1 MKVKKAVFAIVTAVF
16 LAFTLA
22 FSGLGILSRLSSPT
36 IDLKSD
42 NNSTIES
49 PGLSFVS
56 VPLAAGDS
64 VIGVERVTAT
74 VTPAGTP
81 IEWSL
86 SWENSG
92 DGRTMSDYLTI
103 KTVSS
108 NSIDLTC
115 LQRFSGTAILRC
127 AFVHDPSIYDTVSVT
142 AVPSTTPSG
151 DLSSSVVLLIAVD
164 HTGSTTYEDEVNQV
178 LAEMQFVAA
187 DASVMYS
194 DANSISDDIEE
205 TVSGGAADVI
215 LIYDYED
222 TILNV
227 LDRETLMPA
236 LDAGIPVFIANTTY
250 GNSQTDVL
258 ASSVSGFIYRNS
270 SYDGLINIS
279 YSGSLFGDFGSDQ
292 ILLLQDASIGA
303 DSAMVSAI
311 QTECDTN
318 GGSYE
323 LVEFNAEDYLSG
335 SSSFAEDYY
344 DYLSGSY
351 TVFGVWNSTFLE
363 TLMNAINETGG
374 MSLDDCYFFIWDT
387 DPNTDYGSILPNGN
401 YFAFETVF
409 NVTSISGYMDERMSG
424 ADAYEAFC
432 KEMVRI

>member
-1 MKVKKAVFAIVTAVF
+1 MKVKKAIFAIVTAVF

-22 FSGLGILSRLSSPT
+22 FSGLGSLSRLSTPT
-36 IDLKSD
+36 INLKSD
-42 NNSTIES
+42 NNSTIEA

-115 LQRFSGTAILRC
+115 IQRFSGTAILRC

-151 DLSSSVVLLIAVD
+151 DLSSSVVTLVAVD
-164 HTGSTTYEDEVNQV
+164 NTGSTTYEDEVNQV

-194 DANSISDDIEE
+194 DANSISDDIDK

-222 TILNV
+222 TLLNV
-227 LDRETLMPA
+227 LDRDALNPA
-236 LDAGIPVFIANTTY
+236 VYSALPVFIANTTY
-250 GNSQTDVL
+250 GNPQADVL
-258 ASSVSGFIYRNS
+258 ASSVSGFIYEQS
-270 SYDGLINIS
+270 IYDGLINIS

-292 ILLLQDASIGA
+292 ILLLQDYTVGS

-335 SSSFAEDYY
+335 SGSFAEDYNG
-344 DYLSGSY
+344 YLSGSY

-363 TLMNAINETGG
+363 TLMNAINEYGAA
-374 MSLDDCYFFIWDT
+374 SVDDCYFFVWDT
-387 DPNTDYGSILPNGN
+387 DPSTDYASLLPNGN

-409 NVTSISGYMDERMSG
+409 NVASISGYMDERMSG

-432 KEMVRI
+432 KEIVRI

>member
-1 MKVKKAVFAIVTAVF
+1 MKVKKAIFAIVTAVF

-22 FSGLGILSRLSSPT
+22 FSGLGSLSRLSTPT
-36 IDLKSD
+36 INLKSD
-42 NNSTIES
+42 NNSTIEA

-115 LQRFSGTAILRC
+115 IQRFSGTAILRC

-142 AVPSTTPSG
+142 AEPSTSPSG

-187 DASVMYS
+187 GASVMYS
-194 DANSISDDIEE
+194 DANSISDDIDK
-205 TVSGGAADVI
+205 TVSGGEANVI
-215 LIYDYED
+215 LIYDYDD
-222 TILNV
+222 TLLNA
-227 LDRETLMPA
+227 LDRDALNPA
-236 LDAGIPVFIANTTY
+236 VVSAIPVFIANTTY
-250 GNSQTDVL
+250 GNPQADVL
-258 ASSVSGFIYRNS
+258 ASSVSGFIYEQS
-270 SYDGLINIS
+270 IYDGLINIS
-279 YSGSLFGDFGSDQ
+279 YSGSLFGDFGVDQ

-335 SSSFAEDYY
+335 SGSFAEDYNG
-344 DYLSGSY
+344 YLSGSY

-424 ADAYEAFC
+424 AEVYEVFC

>member
-1 MKVKKAVFAIVTAVF
+1 MKVKKAIFAIVTAVF

-22 FSGLGILSRLSSPT
+22 FSGLGSLSRLSTPT
-36 IDLKSD
+36 INLKSD
-42 NNSTIES
+42 NNSTIEA

-86 SWENSG
+86 SWESTG

-103 KTVSS
+103 KTVNS

-115 LQRFSGTAILRC
+115 IQRFSGTAILRC

-142 AVPSTTPSG
+142 AEPSTAPSG
-151 DLSSSVVLLIAVD
+151 DLSSSVVTLVAVD
-164 HTGSTTYEDEVNQV
+164 NTGSTTYEDEVNQV

-194 DANSISDDIEE
+194 DANSISDDIDK
-205 TVSGGAADVI
+205 TVSDGEANVI
-215 LIYDYED
+215 LIYDYDD
-222 TILNV
+222 TLLNA
-227 LDRETLMPA
+227 LDRDALMPA
-236 LDAGIPVFIANTTY
+236 VDSAMPVFIANTTY
-250 GNSQTDVL
+250 VNSQTDVL
-258 ASSVSGFIYRNS
+258 ASSVSGFIYGNS

>member
-1 MKVKKAVFAIVTAVF
+1 MKVKKAIFAIVTAVF
-16 LAFTLA
+16 LAFTIA
-22 FSGLGILSRLSSPT
+22 FSGLGSLAKFSTPT

-42 NNSTIES
+42 NNSTIEA

-64 VIGVERVTAT
+64 VVGIERVTAT

-86 SWENSG
+86 SWESTG
-92 DGRTMSDYLTI
+92 DGRTMSDYLTVQ
-103 KTVSS
+103 TVSS

-142 AVPSTTPSG
+142 AVPSTSPSG
-151 DLSSSVVLLIAVD
+151 DLSSSVVRLIAVD
-164 HTGSTTYEDEVNQV
+164 NTGSTSYDDEVNQV

-194 DANSISDDIEE
+194 DANSISNDFEE
-205 TVSGGAADVI
+205 ALNGGAVDVI
-215 LIYDYED
+215 LIYDYDD
-222 TILNV
+222 TLLNV

-258 ASSVSGFIYRNS
+258 ASSVSGFIYGNS

-363 TLMNAINETGG
+363 TLMNAINEAGG

>member
-16 LAFTLA
+16 LAFTIA
-22 FSGLGILSRLSSPT
+22 FSGLGSLARTSAPT

-215 LIYDYED
+215 LIYDYDD
-222 TILNV
+222 TLLNA
-227 LDRETLMPA
+227 LDRDALNPA
-236 LDAGIPVFIANTTY
+236 VDSAIPVFIANTTY
-250 GNSQTDVL
+250 GNPQADVL
-258 ASSVSGFIYRNS
+258 ASSVSGFIYEQS
-270 SYDGLINIS
+270 IYDGLINIS

-335 SSSFAEDYY
+335 SGSFAEDYNG
-344 DYLSGSY
+344 YLSGSY

-374 MSLDDCYFFIWDT
+374 MSLDDCYFFVWDT

>member
-16 LAFTLA
+16 LAFTIA
-22 FSGLGILSRLSSPT
+22 FSGLGSLARISAPT

-42 NNSTIES
+42 NNSTIEA

-64 VIGVERVTAT
+64 VVGVERVTAT

-142 AVPSTTPSG
+142 AVPSTAPSG
-151 DLSSSVVLLIAVD
+151 DLSSSVVTLVAVD
-164 HTGSTTYEDEVNQV
+164 NTGSTTYEDEVNQV

-194 DANSISDDIEE
+194 DASNISSDFE
-205 TVSGGAADVI
+205 TFVRNDADVV
-215 LIYDYED
+215 LVYDYED
-222 TILNV
+222 TLLNA

-236 LDAGIPVFIANTTY
+236 VDSAMPVFIANTTY
-250 GNSQTDVL
+250 GNPQTDVL
-258 ASSVSGFIYRNS
+258 ASSVSGFIYGNS

-323 LVEFNAEDYLSG
+323 LVEFNAEDYLTG
-335 SSSFAEDYY
+335 SSSFSSDYG
-344 DYLSGSY
+344 DYLGSY
-351 TVFGVWNSTFLE
+351 TVFGIWNSTFLE
-363 TLMNAINETGG
+363 TLMNAINEYGAA
-374 MSLDDCYFFIWDT
+374 SVDDCYFFVWDT
-387 DPNTDYGSILPNGN
+387 DPNTDYASLLPNGN

-409 NVTSISGYMDERMSG
+409 NVASISGYMDERMSG

-432 KEMVRI
+432 KEIVRI

>member
-1 MKVKKAVFAIVTAVF
+1 MKVKKAIFAIVTAVF

-22 FSGLGILSRLSSPT
+22 FSGLGSLSRLSTPT
-36 IDLKSD
+36 INLKSD
-42 NNSTIES
+42 NNSTIEA

-56 VPLAAGDS
+56 VPLATGDS

-86 SWENSG
+86 SWESTG

-103 KTVSS
+103 KTVNS

-115 LQRFSGTAILRC
+115 IQRFSGTAILRC

-142 AVPSTTPSG
+142 AEPSTAPSG
-151 DLSSSVVLLIAVD
+151 DLSSSVVTLVAVD
-164 HTGSTTYEDEVNQV
+164 NTGSTTYEDEVNQV

-194 DANSISDDIEE
+194 DANSISDDIDK
-205 TVSGGAADVI
+205 TVSDGEANVI
-215 LIYDYED
+215 LIYDYDD
-222 TILNV
+222 TLLNA
-227 LDRETLMPA
+227 LDRDALMPA
-236 LDAGIPVFIANTTY
+236 VDSAMPVFIANTTY

-258 ASSVSGFIYRNS
+258 ASSVSGFIYGQS
-270 SYDGLINIS
+270 IYDGLINIS

>member
-1 MKVKKAVFAIVTAVF
+1 MKVKKAIFAIVTAVF
-16 LAFTLA
+16 LAFTIA
-22 FSGLGILSRLSSPT
+22 FSGLGSLSRISAPT

-42 NNSTIES
+42 NNSTIEA

-92 DGRTMSDYLTI
+92 DGRTMSDYLTVQ
-103 KTVSS
+103 TVSS

-142 AVPSTTPSG
+142 AEPSTSPSG
-151 DLSSSVVLLIAVD
+151 DLSSSVVTLVAVD
-164 HTGSTTYEDEVNQV
+164 NTGSTTYEDEVNQV

-194 DANSISDDIEE
+194 DASNISSDFE
-205 TVSGGAADVI
+205 TFVRNDADVV
-215 LIYDYED
+215 LLYDYED
-222 TILNV
+222 TLLNA

-236 LDAGIPVFIANTTY
+236 VDSAIPVFIANTTY
-250 GNSQTDVL
+250 GNPQADVL
-258 ASSVSGFIYRNS
+258 ASSVSGFIYGNS

-323 LVEFNAEDYLSG
+323 LVEFNAEDYLTG
-335 SSSFAEDYY
+335 SSSFSSDYG
-344 DYLSGSY
+344 DYLGSY
-351 TVFGVWNSTFLE
+351 TVFGIWNSTFLE
-363 TLMNAINETGG
+363 TLMNAINEYGAA
-374 MSLDDCYFFIWDT
+374 SVDDCYFFVWDT
-387 DPNTDYGSILPNGN
+387 DPNTDYGSLLPNGN

-409 NVTSISGYMDERMSG
+409 NVASISGYMDERMSG

-432 KEMVRI
+432 KEIVRI

>member
-1 MKVKKAVFAIVTAVF
+1 
-16 LAFTLA
+16 
-22 FSGLGILSRLSSPT
+22 
-36 IDLKSD
+36 
-42 NNSTIES
+42 
-49 PGLSFVS
+49 
-56 VPLAAGDS
+56 
-64 VIGVERVTAT
+64 
-74 VTPAGTP
+74 
-81 IEWSL
+81 
-86 SWENSG
+86 
-92 DGRTMSDYLTI
+92 MSDYLTI

-115 LQRFSGTAILRC
+115 IQRFSGTAILRC

-151 DLSSSVVLLIAVD
+151 DLSSSVVTLVAVD
-164 HTGSTTYEDEVNQV
+164 NTGSTTYEDEVNQV

-194 DANSISDDIEE
+194 DANSISDDIDK

-215 LIYDYED
+215 LIYDYDD
-222 TILNV
+222 TLLN
-227 LDRETLMPA
+227 A
-236 LDAGIPVFIANTTY
+236 LDSDALNPAVDSAMPVFIANTTY
-250 GNSQTDVL
+250 GNSQADVL
-258 ASSVSGFIYRNS
+258 ASSVSGFIYEQS
-270 SYDGLINIS
+270 IYDGLINIS

-335 SSSFAEDYY
+335 SGSFAEDYNG
-344 DYLSGSY
+344 YLSGSY
-351 TVFGVWNSTFLE
+351 TVFGIWNSTFLE

>member
-1 MKVKKAVFAIVTAVF
+1 MKVKKAIFAIVTAVF
-16 LAFTLA
+16 LAFTIA
-22 FSGLGILSRLSSPT
+22 FSGLGSLAKFSTPT
-36 IDLKSD
+36 INLKSD
-42 NNSTIES
+42 NNSTIEA

-86 SWENSG
+86 SWQNSG
-92 DGRTMSDYLTI
+92 DGRTMSEYLTI

-142 AVPSTTPSG
+142 AVPSTAPSG
-151 DLSSSVVLLIAVD
+151 DLSSSVVTLVAVD
-164 HTGSTTYEDEVNQV
+164 NTGSTTYEDEVNQV
-178 LAEMQFVAA
+178 LAEMQFVAS

-194 DANSISDDIEE
+194 DSSNISSDLE
-205 TVSGGAADVI
+205 TFVRNDADVV
-215 LIYDYED
+215 LVYDYED
-222 TILNV
+222 TLLNA

-236 LDAGIPVFIANTTY
+236 VDSAMPVFIANTTY
-250 GNSQTDVL
+250 GNPQTDVL
-258 ASSVSGFIYRNS
+258 ASSVSGFIYGNS

-323 LVEFNAEDYLSG
+323 LVEFNAEDYLTG
-335 SSSFAEDYY
+335 SSSFSSDYG
-344 DYLSGSY
+344 DYLGSY
-351 TVFGVWNSTFLE
+351 TVFGIWNSTFLE
-363 TLMNAINETGG
+363 TLMNAINEYGAA
-374 MSLDDCYFFIWDT
+374 SVDDCYFFVWDT
-387 DPNTDYGSILPNGN
+387 DPNTDYASLLPNGN

-409 NVTSISGYMDERMSG
+409 NVASISGYMDERMSG
-424 ADAYEAFC
+424 VDAYEAFC

>member
-1 MKVKKAVFAIVTAVF
+1 MKVKKAIFAIVTAVF

-22 FSGLGILSRLSSPT
+22 FSGLGSLSRLSTPT
-36 IDLKSD
+36 INLKSD
-42 NNSTIES
+42 NNSTIEA

-115 LQRFSGTAILRC
+115 IQRFSGTAILRC

-194 DANSISDDIEE
+194 DANSISDDIDK
-205 TVSGGAADVI
+205 TVSDGEANVI
-215 LIYDYED
+215 LIYDYDD
-222 TILNV
+222 TLLNA
-227 LDRETLMPA
+227 LDRDALMPA
-236 LDAGIPVFIANTTY
+236 VDSAMPVFIANTTY
-250 GNSQTDVL
+250 GNPQADVL
-258 ASSVSGFIYRNS
+258 ASSVSGFIYEQS
-270 SYDGLINIS
+270 IYDGLINIS

-335 SSSFAEDYY
+335 SGSFAEDYNG
-344 DYLSGSY
+344 YLSGSY

-374 MSLDDCYFFIWDT
+374 MSLDDCYFFVWDT

>member
-1 MKVKKAVFAIVTAVF
+1 MKVKKAIFAIVTAVF

-22 FSGLGILSRLSSPT
+22 FSGLGSLARNGSPT

-42 NNSTIES
+42 STIES

-92 DGRTMSDYLTI
+92 DGRTMSEYLTI
-103 KTVSS
+103 QTVNS

-115 LQRFSGTAILRC
+115 IQRFSGTAILRC

-205 TVSGGAADVI
+205 TVTVGAADVI
-215 LIYDYED
+215 LIYDYDD
-222 TILNV
+222 TLLN
-227 LDRETLMPA
+227 A
-236 LDAGIPVFIANTTY
+236 LDSDALNPAVDSAMPVFIANTTY
-250 GNSQTDVL
+250 GNSQADVL
-258 ASSVSGFIYRNS
+258 ASSVSGFIYGNS

-292 ILLLQDASIGA
+292 ILLLQDYTVGA

>member
-1 MKVKKAVFAIVTAVF
+1 MKVKKAIFAIVTAVF

-22 FSGLGILSRLSSPT
+22 FSGLGSLARISAPT

-42 NNSTIES
+42 NNSTIEA

-86 SWENSG
+86 SWESTG
-92 DGRTMSDYLTI
+92 DGRTMSDYLTVQ
-103 KTVSS
+103 TVSS

-151 DLSSSVVLLIAVD
+151 DLSSSVVTLVAVD
-164 HTGSTTYEDEVNQV
+164 NTGSTTYEDEVNQV

-194 DANSISDDIEE
+194 DANSISDDIDK
-205 TVSGGAADVI
+205 TVSDGEANVI
-215 LIYDYED
+215 LIYDYDD
-222 TILNV
+222 TLLNA
-227 LDRETLMPA
+227 LDRDALMPA
-236 LDAGIPVFIANTTY
+236 VYSAMPVFIANTTY
-250 GNSQTDVL
+250 GNPQADVL
-258 ASSVSGFIYRNS
+258 ASSVSGFIYEQS
-270 SYDGLINIS
+270 IYDGLINIS

>member
-16 LAFTLA
+16 LAFTIA
-22 FSGLGILSRLSSPT
+22 FSGLGSLARISAPT

-42 NNSTIES
+42 NNSTIEA

-86 SWENSG
+86 SWESTG
-92 DGRTMSDYLTI
+92 DGRTMSDYLTVQ
-103 KTVSS
+103 TVSS

-194 DANSISDDIEE
+194 DANSISDDIDK

-215 LIYDYED
+215 LIYDYDD
-222 TILNV
+222 TLLNA

-236 LDAGIPVFIANTTY
+236 VDSAIPVFIANTTY
-250 GNSQTDVL
+250 GNPQADVL
-258 ASSVSGFIYRNS
+258 ASSVSGFIYEQS
-270 SYDGLINIS
+270 IYDGLINIS

-303 DSAMVSAI
+303 DSAMVSVI

-335 SSSFAEDYY
+335 SGSFAEDYY

-424 ADAYEAFC
+424 ADAYGAFC

>member
-1 MKVKKAVFAIVTAVF
+1 MKVKKAIFAIVTAVF

-22 FSGLGILSRLSSPT
+22 FSGLGSLARNGSPT

-42 NNSTIES
+42 STIEA

-86 SWENSG
+86 SWESTG

-115 LQRFSGTAILRC
+115 IQRFSGTAILRC

-151 DLSSSVVLLIAVD
+151 DLSSSVVTLVAVD
-164 HTGSTTYEDEVNQV
+164 NTGSTTYEDEVNQV

-194 DANSISDDIEE
+194 DANSISDDIDK
-205 TVSGGAADVI
+205 TVVDGEADVI
-215 LIYDYED
+215 LIYDYDD
-222 TILNV
+222 TLLN
-227 LDRETLMPA
+227 A
-236 LDAGIPVFIANTTY
+236 LDSDALNPAVDSAMPVFIANTTY
-250 GNSQTDVL
+250 GNSQADVL
-258 ASSVSGFIYRNS
+258 ASSVSGFIYEQS
-270 SYDGLINIS
+270 IYDGLINIS

-335 SSSFAEDYY
+335 SGSFAEDYNG
-344 DYLSGSY
+344 YLSGSY
-351 TVFGVWNSTFLE
+351 TVFGIWNSTFLE

-374 MSLDDCYFFIWDT
+374 MSVDDCYFFVWDT
-387 DPNTDYGSILPNGN
+387 DPNTDYGSLLPNGN

-409 NVTSISGYMDERMSG
+409 NVASISGYMDERMSG

>member
-1 MKVKKAVFAIVTAVF
+1 MKVKKAIFAIVTAVF

-22 FSGLGILSRLSSPT
+22 FSGLGSLSRLSTPT
-36 IDLKSD
+36 INLKSD
-42 NNSTIES
+42 NNSTIEA

-142 AVPSTTPSG
+142 AEPSTAPSG
-151 DLSSSVVLLIAVD
+151 DLSSSVVTLVAVD
-164 HTGSTTYEDEVNQV
+164 NTGSTTYEDEVNQV
-178 LAEMQFVAA
+178 LAEMQFVAS

-205 TVSGGAADVI
+205 TVIGGAADVI
-215 LIYDYED
+215 LIYDYDD
-222 TILNV
+222 TLLNA
-227 LDRETLMPA
+227 LDRDALNPA
-236 LDAGIPVFIANTTY
+236 VDSAIPLFIANTTY
-250 GNSQTDVL
+250 GNPQADVL
-258 ASSVSGFIYRNS
+258 ASSVSGFIYGNS

-318 GGSYE
+318 GGSYD
-323 LVEFNAEDYLSG
+323 LVEFNAEDYLTG
-335 SSSFAEDYY
+335 SSSFSSDYG
-344 DYLSGSY
+344 DYLGSY
-351 TVFGVWNSTFLE
+351 TVFGIWNSTFLE
-363 TLMNAINETGG
+363 TLMNAINEYGAA
-374 MSLDDCYFFIWDT
+374 SVDDCYFFVWDT
-387 DPNTDYGSILPNGN
+387 DPNTDYASLLPNGN
-401 YFAFETVF
+401 YFAFETTF
-409 NVTSISGYMDERMSG
+409 DATAISGYMDERMSG

>member
-1 MKVKKAVFAIVTAVF
+1 MKVKKAIFAIVTAVF

-22 FSGLGILSRLSSPT
+22 FSGLGSLARISVPT
-36 IDLKSD
+36 IELKSD

-56 VPLAAGDS
+56 VPLAAG

-151 DLSSSVVLLIAVD
+151 DLSSSVVRLIAVD

-194 DANSISDDIEE
+194 DANSISDDIDK

-215 LIYDYED
+215 LIYDYDD
-222 TILNV
+222 TLLNA
-227 LDRETLMPA
+227 LDRDALNPA
-236 LDAGIPVFIANTTY
+236 VDSAIPVFIANTTY
-250 GNSQTDVL
+250 GNSQADVL
-258 ASSVSGFIYRNS
+258 ASSVSGFIYEQS
-270 SYDGLINIS
+270 IYDGLINIS

>member
-1 MKVKKAVFAIVTAVF
+1 MKVKKAIFAIVTAVF

-22 FSGLGILSRLSSPT
+22 FSGLGSLSRLSTPT
-36 IDLKSD
+36 INLKSD
-42 NNSTIES
+42 NNSTIEA

-142 AVPSTTPSG
+142 AEPSTAPSG

-194 DANSISDDIEE
+194 DANSISDDIDK
-205 TVSGGAADVI
+205 TVSDGEANVI
-215 LIYDYED
+215 LIYDYDD
-222 TILNV
+222 TLLNA
-227 LDRETLMPA
+227 LDRDALMPA
-236 LDAGIPVFIANTTY
+236 VDSAIPVFIANTTY
-250 GNSQTDVL
+250 GNPQADVL
-258 ASSVSGFIYRNS
+258 ASSVSGFVYGQSI
-270 SYDGLINIS
+270 YDGLINIS

>member
-1 MKVKKAVFAIVTAVF
+1 MKVKKAIFAIVTAVF

-22 FSGLGILSRLSSPT
+22 FSGLGSLSRLSTPT
-36 IDLKSD
+36 INLKSD
-42 NNSTIES
+42 NNSTIEA

-142 AVPSTTPSG
+142 AEPSTAPSG

-194 DANSISDDIEE
+194 DANSISDDIDK
-205 TVSGGAADVI
+205 TVSDGEANVI
-215 LIYDYED
+215 LIYDYDD
-222 TILNV
+222 TLLNA
-227 LDRETLMPA
+227 LDRDALMPA
-236 LDAGIPVFIANTTY
+236 VDSAMPVFIANTTY
-250 GNSQTDVL
+250 GNSQADVL
-258 ASSVSGFIYRNS
+258 ASSVSGFIYEQS
-270 SYDGLINIS
+270 IYDGLINIS

-387 DPNTDYGSILPNGN
+387 DPNTDYGSLLPNGN

-409 NVTSISGYMDERMSG
+409 NVASISGYMDERMSG
-424 ADAYEAFC
+424 AEVYEVFC

>member
-16 LAFTLA
+16 LAFTIA
-22 FSGLGILSRLSSPT
+22 FSGLGSLARNGSPT

-42 NNSTIES
+42 STIEA

-103 KTVSS
+103 KTVNS

-142 AVPSTTPSG
+142 AVPSTAPSG
-151 DLSSSVVLLIAVD
+151 DLSSSVVTLVAVD
-164 HTGSTTYEDEVNQV
+164 NTGSTTYEDEVNQV

-194 DANSISDDIEE
+194 DASNISSDFE
-205 TVSGGAADVI
+205 TFVRNDADVV
-215 LIYDYED
+215 LVYDYED
-222 TILNV
+222 TLLNA

-236 LDAGIPVFIANTTY
+236 VDSAMPVFIANTTY
-250 GNSQTDVL
+250 GNPQTDVL
-258 ASSVSGFIYRNS
+258 ASSVSGFIYGNS

-323 LVEFNAEDYLSG
+323 LVEFNAEDYLTG
-335 SSSFAEDYY
+335 SSSFSSDYG
-344 DYLSGSY
+344 DYLGSY
-351 TVFGVWNSTFLE
+351 TVFGIWNSTFLE
-363 TLMNAINETGG
+363 ILMNAINEYGAA
-374 MSLDDCYFFIWDT
+374 SVDDCYFFVWDT
-387 DPNTDYGSILPNGN
+387 DPNTDYASLLPNGN

-409 NVTSISGYMDERMSG
+409 NVASISGYMDERMSG
-424 ADAYEAFC
+424 AEVYEVFC

>member
-22 FSGLGILSRLSSPT
+22 FSGLGSLSRLSTPT
-36 IDLKSD
+36 INLKSD
-42 NNSTIES
+42 NNSTIEA

-86 SWENSG
+86 SWESTG
-92 DGRTMSDYLTI
+92 DGRTMSDYLTVQ
-103 KTVSS
+103 TVSS

-142 AVPSTTPSG
+142 AEPSTAPSG
-151 DLSSSVVLLIAVD
+151 DLSSSVVTLVAVD
-164 HTGSTTYEDEVNQV
+164 NTGSTTYEDEVNQV

-194 DANSISDDIEE
+194 DANSISDDIDK
-205 TVSGGAADVI
+205 TVSGGEANVI
-215 LIYDYED
+215 LIYDYDD
-222 TILNV
+222 TLLNA
-227 LDRETLMPA
+227 LDRDALNPA
-236 LDAGIPVFIANTTY
+236 VVSAIPVFIANTTY
-250 GNSQTDVL
+250 GNPQADVL
-258 ASSVSGFIYRNS
+258 ASSVSGFIYEQS
-270 SYDGLINIS
+270 IYDGLINIS

-292 ILLLQDASIGA
+292 ILLLQDYTVGS

-318 GGSYE
+318 GGSYD

-335 SSSFAEDYY
+335 SGSFAEDYNG
-344 DYLSGSY
+344 YLSGSY

-374 MSLDDCYFFIWDT
+374 MSLDDCYFFVWDT

-409 NVTSISGYMDERMSG
+409 NVTSISGYMDERMSEV
-424 ADAYEAFC
+424 DAYEAFC
-432 KEMVRI
+432 KDMVRI

>member
-1 MKVKKAVFAIVTAVF
+1 MKVKKAIFAIVTAVF

-22 FSGLGILSRLSSPT
+22 FSGLGSLSRLSTPT
-36 IDLKSD
+36 INLKSD
-42 NNSTIES
+42 NNSTIEA

-115 LQRFSGTAILRC
+115 IQRFSGTAILRC

-215 LIYDYED
+215 LIYDYDD
-222 TILNV
+222 TLLNA
-227 LDRETLMPA
+227 LDRDALNPA
-236 LDAGIPVFIANTTY
+236 VYSAIPVFIANTTY
-250 GNSQTDVL
+250 GNPQADVL
-258 ASSVSGFIYRNS
+258 ASSVSGFVYGQSI
-270 SYDGLINIS
+270 YDGLINIS

>member
-1 MKVKKAVFAIVTAVF
+1 MKVKKAIFAIVTAVF

-22 FSGLGILSRLSSPT
+22 FSGLGSLSRLSTPT
-36 IDLKSD
+36 INLKSD

-215 LIYDYED
+215 LIYDYDD
-222 TILNV
+222 TLLNA
-227 LDRETLMPA
+227 LDRDALNPA
-236 LDAGIPVFIANTTY
+236 VDSAIPVFIANTTY
-250 GNSQTDVL
+250 GNPQADVL
-258 ASSVSGFIYRNS
+258 ASSVSGFVYGQSI
-270 SYDGLINIS
+270 YDGLINIS

>member
-1 MKVKKAVFAIVTAVF
+1 MKVKKAVFAVVTAVF
-16 LAFTLA
+16 LAFTIA
-22 FSGLGILSRLSSPT
+22 FSGLGSLSRISAPT

-42 NNSTIES
+42 NNSTIEA

-142 AVPSTTPSG
+142 AEPSTAPSG
-151 DLSSSVVLLIAVD
+151 DLSSSVVTLVAVD
-164 HTGSTTYEDEVNQV
+164 NTGSTTYEDEVNQV
-178 LAEMQFVAA
+178 LAEMQFVAS

-194 DANSISDDIEE
+194 DSSNISSDFE
-205 TVSGGAADVI
+205 TFVRNDADVV
-215 LIYDYED
+215 LVYDYED
-222 TILNV
+222 TLLNA

-250 GNSQTDVL
+250 GNPQADVL
-258 ASSVSGFIYRNS
+258 ASSVSGFIYGNS

-323 LVEFNAEDYLSG
+323 LVEFNAEDYLTG
-335 SSSFAEDYY
+335 SSSFSSDYG
-344 DYLSGSY
+344 DYLGSY
-351 TVFGVWNSTFLE
+351 TVFGIWNSTFLE
-363 TLMNAINETGG
+363 TLMNAINEYGAA
-374 MSLDDCYFFIWDT
+374 SVDDCYFFVWDT
-387 DPNTDYGSILPNGN
+387 DPNTDYASLLPNGN

-409 NVTSISGYMDERMSG
+409 NVASISGYMDERMSG

-432 KEMVRI
+432 KEIVRI

>member
-22 FSGLGILSRLSSPT
+22 FSGLGSLSRLSTPT
-36 IDLKSD
+36 INLKSD
-42 NNSTIES
+42 NNSTIEA

-142 AVPSTTPSG
+142 AEPSTAPSG
-151 DLSSSVVLLIAVD
+151 DLSSSVVTLVAVD
-164 HTGSTTYEDEVNQV
+164 NTGSTTYEDEVNQV

-215 LIYDYED
+215 LIYDYDD
-222 TILNV
+222 TLLN
-227 LDRETLMPA
+227 A
-236 LDAGIPVFIANTTY
+236 LDSDALNPAVDFAIPVFIANTTY
-250 GNSQTDVL
+250 GNPQADVL
-258 ASSVSGFIYRNS
+258 ASSVSGFVYGQSI
-270 SYDGLINIS
+270 YDGLINIS

-323 LVEFNAEDYLSG
+323 LVEFNAEDYLTG
-335 SSSFAEDYY
+335 SSSFSSDYG
-344 DYLSGSY
+344 DYLGSY
-351 TVFGVWNSTFLE
+351 TVFGIWNSTFLE
-363 TLMNAINETGG
+363 TLMNAINEYGAA
-374 MSLDDCYFFIWDT
+374 SVDDCYFFVWDT
-387 DPNTDYGSILPNGN
+387 DPSTDYAPLLPNGN

-409 NVTSISGYMDERMSG
+409 NVASISGYMDERMSG

-432 KEMVRI
+432 KEIVRI

>member
-1 MKVKKAVFAIVTAVF
+1 MKVKKAIFAIVTAVF

-22 FSGLGILSRLSSPT
+22 FSGLGSLSRLSTPT
-36 IDLKSD
+36 INLKSD
-42 NNSTIES
+42 NNSTIEA

-86 SWENSG
+86 SWESTG
-92 DGRTMSDYLTI
+92 DGRTMSDYLTVQ
-103 KTVSS
+103 TVSS

-142 AVPSTTPSG
+142 AVPSTAPSG
-151 DLSSSVVLLIAVD
+151 DLSSSVVTLVAVD
-164 HTGSTTYEDEVNQV
+164 NTGSTTYEDEVNQV

-215 LIYDYED
+215 LIYDYDD
-222 TILNV
+222 TLLNV
-227 LDRETLMPA
+227 LDRETLNPA
-236 LDAGIPVFIANTTY
+236 VDLAIPVFIANTTY
-250 GNSQTDVL
+250 GNPQADVI
-258 ASSVSGFIYRNS
+258 ASSVSGFIYGQS
-270 SYDGLINIS
+270 IYDGLINIS

-318 GGSYE
+318 GGSYD
-323 LVEFNAEDYLSG
+323 LVEFNAEDYLTG
-335 SSSFAEDYY
+335 SSSFSSDYG
-344 DYLSGSY
+344 DYLGSY
-351 TVFGVWNSTFLE
+351 TVFGIWNSTFLE
-363 TLMNAINETGG
+363 TLMNAINEYGAA
-374 MSLDDCYFFIWDT
+374 SVDDCYFFVWDT
-387 DPNTDYGSILPNGN
+387 DPNTDYASLLPNGN

-409 NVTSISGYMDERMSG
+409 NVASISGYMDERMSG
-424 ADAYEAFC
+424 AEVYEVFC

>member
-1 MKVKKAVFAIVTAVF
+1 MKVKKAIFAIVTAVF

-22 FSGLGILSRLSSPT
+22 FSGLGSLAKFSTPT
-36 IDLKSD
+36 INLKSD
-42 NNSTIES
+42 NNSTIEA

-142 AVPSTTPSG
+142 AEPSTAPSG
-151 DLSSSVVLLIAVD
+151 DLSSSVVTLVAVD
-164 HTGSTTYEDEVNQV
+164 NTGSTTYEDEVNQV

-194 DANSISDDIEE
+194 DANGISDDIEE
-205 TVSGGAADVI
+205 TVSGGAADII
-215 LIYDYED
+215 LIYDYDD
-222 TILNV
+222 TLLNA
-227 LDRETLMPA
+227 LDRDALMPA
-236 LDAGIPVFIANTTY
+236 VDSAMPVFIANTTY
-250 GNSQTDVL
+250 GNPQADVL
-258 ASSVSGFIYRNS
+258 ASSVSGFIYGNS

-292 ILLLQDASIGA
+292 ILLLQDYTVGS

-323 LVEFNAEDYLSG
+323 LVEFNAEDYLTG
-335 SSSFAEDYY
+335 SSSFSSDYG
-344 DYLSGSY
+344 DYLGSY
-351 TVFGVWNSTFLE
+351 TVFGIWNSTFLE
-363 TLMNAINETGG
+363 TLMNAINEYGAA
-374 MSLDDCYFFIWDT
+374 SVDDCYFFVWDT
-387 DPNTDYGSILPNGN
+387 DPNTDYASLLPNGN
-401 YFAFETVF
+401 YFAFETTF
-409 NVTSISGYMDERMSG
+409 DATAISGYMDERMSG
-424 ADAYEAFC
+424 AEVYEVFC

>member
-1 MKVKKAVFAIVTAVF
+1 MKVKKAIFAIVTAVF
-16 LAFTLA
+16 VVFMLL
-22 FSGLGILSRLSSPT
+22 FSEIGNLVKFGSPT
-36 IDLKSD
+36 IELKGD
-42 NNSTIES
+42 NNSTIEA

-56 VPLAAGDS
+56 VPLVAG
-64 VIGVERVTAT
+64 VVGVERVTAT

-86 SWENSG
+86 SWQNSG
-92 DGRTMSDYLTI
+92 DGRTMSEYLTI

-142 AVPSTTPSG
+142 AVPSTSPSG
-151 DLSSSVVLLIAVD
+151 DLSSSVVTLVAVD
-164 HTGSTTYEDEVNQV
+164 NTGSTTYEDEVNQV
-178 LAEMQFVAA
+178 LAEMQFVAS

-194 DANSISDDIEE
+194 DSSNISSDLE
-205 TVSGGAADVI
+205 TFVRNDADVV
-215 LIYDYED
+215 LVYDYED
-222 TILNV
+222 TLLNA

-236 LDAGIPVFIANTTY
+236 VDAGIPVFIANTTY
-250 GNSQTDVL
+250 GNPQADVL
-258 ASSVSGFIYRNS
+258 ASSVSGFIYGQS
-270 SYDGLINIS
+270 IYDGLINIS

>member
-1 MKVKKAVFAIVTAVF
+1 MKVKKAIFAIVTAVF

-22 FSGLGILSRLSSPT
+22 FSGLGSLSRLSTPT
-36 IDLKSD
+36 INLKSD
-42 NNSTIES
+42 NNSTIEA

-194 DANSISDDIEE
+194 DANSISDDIDK
-205 TVSGGAADVI
+205 TVIDGEANVI
-215 LIYDYED
+215 LIYDYDD
-222 TILNV
+222 TLLNA
-227 LDRETLMPA
+227 LDRDALMPA
-236 LDAGIPVFIANTTY
+236 VDSAMPVFIANTTY
-250 GNSQTDVL
+250 GNPQADVL
-258 ASSVSGFIYRNS
+258 ASSVSGFIYGNS
-270 SYDGLINIS
+270 FYDGLINIS

-292 ILLLQDASIGA
+292 ILLLQDYTVGS

-335 SSSFAEDYY
+335 SGSFAEDYNG
-344 DYLSGSY
+344 YLSGSY

>member
-16 LAFTLA
+16 LAFTIA
-22 FSGLGILSRLSSPT
+22 FSGLGSLARISAPT

-151 DLSSSVVLLIAVD
+151 DLSSSVVTLVAVD
-164 HTGSTTYEDEVNQV
+164 NTGSTTYEDEVNQV

-194 DANSISDDIEE
+194 DANSISDDIEK
-205 TVSGGAADVI
+205 TVVGGEADVI
-215 LIYDYED
+215 LIYDYDD
-222 TILNV
+222 TLLNA
-227 LDRETLMPA
+227 LDRDALNPA
-236 LDAGIPVFIANTTY
+236 VDSAIPVFIANTTY
-250 GNSQTDVL
+250 GNPQADVL
-258 ASSVSGFIYRNS
+258 ASSVSGFVYGQSI
-270 SYDGLINIS
+270 YDGLINIS

-335 SSSFAEDYY
+335 SGSFAEDYNG
-344 DYLSGSY
+344 YLSGSY
-351 TVFGVWNSTFLE
+351 TVFGIWNSTFLE

>member
-1 MKVKKAVFAIVTAVF
+1 MKVKKAIFAIVTAVF

-22 FSGLGILSRLSSPT
+22 FSGLGSLSRLSTPT
-36 IDLKSD
+36 INLKSD
-42 NNSTIES
+42 NNSTIEA

-115 LQRFSGTAILRC
+115 IQRFSGTAILRC

-142 AVPSTTPSG
+142 AVPSTSPSG
-151 DLSSSVVLLIAVD
+151 DLSSSVVTLVAVD
-164 HTGSTTYEDEVNQV
+164 NTGSTTYEDEVNQV

-194 DANSISDDIEE
+194 DANSISDDIDK
-205 TVSGGAADVI
+205 TVSGGEANVI
-215 LIYDYED
+215 LIYDYDD
-222 TILNV
+222 TLLN
-227 LDRETLMPA
+227 A
-236 LDAGIPVFIANTTY
+236 LDSDALNPAVYSAIPVFIANTTY
-250 GNSQTDVL
+250 GNPQADVL
-258 ASSVSGFIYRNS
+258 ASSVSGFIYEQS
-270 SYDGLINIS
+270 IYDGLINIS

-335 SSSFAEDYY
+335 SGSFAEDYNG
-344 DYLSGSY
+344 YLSGSY

-374 MSLDDCYFFIWDT
+374 MSLDDCYFFVWDT
-387 DPNTDYGSILPNGN
+387 DPNTDYASLLPNGN

-424 ADAYEAFC
+424 AEVYEVFC

>member
-1 MKVKKAVFAIVTAVF
+1 MKVKKAIFAIVTAVF

-22 FSGLGILSRLSSPT
+22 FSGLGSLSRLSTPT
-36 IDLKSD
+36 INLKSD
-42 NNSTIES
+42 NNSTIEA

-86 SWENSG
+86 SWESTG

-115 LQRFSGTAILRC
+115 IQRFSGTAILRC

-151 DLSSSVVLLIAVD
+151 DLSSSVVTLVAVD
-164 HTGSTTYEDEVNQV
+164 NTGSTTYEDEVNQV

-194 DANSISDDIEE
+194 DANSISDDIDK
-205 TVSGGAADVI
+205 TVGGGAADVI
-215 LIYDYED
+215 LIYDYDD
-222 TILNV
+222 TLLNA
-227 LDRETLMPA
+227 LDRDALNPA
-236 LDAGIPVFIANTTY
+236 VDSAIPVFIANTTY
-250 GNSQTDVL
+250 GNSQADVL
-258 ASSVSGFIYRNS
+258 ASSVSGFIYEQS
-270 SYDGLINIS
+270 IYDGLINIS

-335 SSSFAEDYY
+335 SGSFAEDYNG
-344 DYLSGSY
+344 YLSGSY

-432 KEMVRI
+432 KEIVRI

>member
-1 MKVKKAVFAIVTAVF
+1 MKVKKAIFAIVTAVF

-22 FSGLGILSRLSSPT
+22 FSGLGSLSRLSAPT

-42 NNSTIES
+42 NNSMIEA

-142 AVPSTTPSG
+142 AEPSTAPSG
-151 DLSSSVVLLIAVD
+151 DLSSSVVTLVAVD
-164 HTGSTTYEDEVNQV
+164 NTGSTTYEDEVNQV

-205 TVSGGAADVI
+205 TVNGGAADVI
-215 LIYDYED
+215 LIYDYDD
-222 TILNV
+222 TLLN
-227 LDRETLMPA
+227 A
-236 LDAGIPVFIANTTY
+236 LDSDALNPAVDFAIPVFIANTTY
-250 GNSQTDVL
+250 GNPQADVL
-258 ASSVSGFIYRNS
+258 ASSVSGFIYGNS

-323 LVEFNAEDYLSG
+323 LVEFNAEDYLTG
-335 SSSFAEDYY
+335 SSSFSSDYG
-344 DYLSGSY
+344 DYLGSY
-351 TVFGVWNSTFLE
+351 TVFGIWNSTFLE
-363 TLMNAINETGG
+363 TLMNAINEYGAA
-374 MSLDDCYFFIWDT
+374 SVDDCYFFVWDT
-387 DPNTDYGSILPNGN
+387 DPNTDYASLLPNGN
-401 YFAFETVF
+401 YFAFETTF
-409 NVTSISGYMDERMSG
+409 DATAISGYMDERMSG
-424 ADAYEAFC
+424 AEVYEVFC

>member
-16 LAFTLA
+16 LAFTIA

-36 IDLKSD
+36 IELKRD
-42 NNSTIES
+42 NNSTIEA

-142 AVPSTTPSG
+142 AVPSTSPSG
-151 DLSSSVVLLIAVD
+151 DLSSSVVTLVAVD
-164 HTGSTTYEDEVNQV
+164 NTGSTTYEDEVNQV

-194 DANSISDDIEE
+194 DANSISDDIDK
-205 TVSGGAADVI
+205 TVSGGEADVI

-222 TILNV
+222 TLLN
-227 LDRETLMPA
+227 A
-236 LDAGIPVFIANTTY
+236 LDSDALNPAVYSAIPVFIANTTY
-250 GNSQTDVL
+250 GNPQADVL
-258 ASSVSGFIYRNS
+258 ASSVSGFIYEQS
-270 SYDGLINIS
+270 IYDGLINIS

-318 GGSYE
+318 GGSYD

-335 SSSFAEDYY
+335 SGSFAEDYNG
-344 DYLSGSY
+344 YLSGSY

>member
-1 MKVKKAVFAIVTAVF
+1 MKVKKAIFAIVTAVF

-22 FSGLGILSRLSSPT
+22 FSGLGSLSRLSTPT
-36 IDLKSD
+36 INLKSD
-42 NNSTIES
+42 NNSTIEA

-86 SWENSG
+86 SWESTG

-103 KTVSS
+103 KTVNS

-115 LQRFSGTAILRC
+115 IQRFSGTAILRC

-151 DLSSSVVLLIAVD
+151 DLSSSVVTLVAVD
-164 HTGSTTYEDEVNQV
+164 NTGSTTYEDEVNQV

-194 DANSISDDIEE
+194 DANSISDDIDK
-205 TVSGGAADVI
+205 TVSDGEANVI
-215 LIYDYED
+215 LIYDYDD
-222 TILNV
+222 TLLNA
-227 LDRETLMPA
+227 LDRDALMPA
-236 LDAGIPVFIANTTY
+236 VDSAMPVFIANTTY

-258 ASSVSGFIYRNS
+258 ASSVSGFIYEQS
-270 SYDGLINIS
+270 IYDGLINIS

-292 ILLLQDASIGA
+292 ILLLQDYTVGA

-335 SSSFAEDYY
+335 SSSFADDYY

-363 TLMNAINETGG
+363 TLMNAINEIGG

>member
-1 MKVKKAVFAIVTAVF
+1 MKVKKAIFAIVTAVF

-22 FSGLGILSRLSSPT
+22 FSGLGSLSRLSTPT
-36 IDLKSD
+36 INLKSD
-42 NNSTIES
+42 NNSTIEA

-86 SWENSG
+86 SWESTG
-92 DGRTMSDYLTI
+92 DGRTMSDYLTVQ
-103 KTVSS
+103 TVSS

-142 AVPSTTPSG
+142 AVPSTAPSG
-151 DLSSSVVLLIAVD
+151 DLSSSVVTLVAVD
-164 HTGSTTYEDEVNQV
+164 NTGSTTYEDEVNQV

-215 LIYDYED
+215 LIYDYDD
-222 TILNV
+222 TLLNV
-227 LDRETLMPA
+227 LDRETLNPA
-236 LDAGIPVFIANTTY
+236 VDSAIPVFIANTTY
-250 GNSQTDVL
+250 GNPQADVI
-258 ASSVSGFIYRNS
+258 ASSVSGFIYGQS
-270 SYDGLINIS
+270 IYDGLINIS

-292 ILLLQDASIGA
+292 ILLLQDYTVGS

-335 SSSFAEDYY
+335 SGSFAEDYNG
-344 DYLSGSY
+344 YLSGSY

-363 TLMNAINETGG
+363 TLMNAINEAGG

-387 DPNTDYGSILPNGN
+387 DPNTDYGSILPSGN

>member
-1 MKVKKAVFAIVTAVF
+1 MKVKKAIFAIVTAVF

-22 FSGLGILSRLSSPT
+22 FSGLGSLSRLSTPT
-36 IDLKSD
+36 INLKSD
-42 NNSTIES
+42 NNSTIEA

-86 SWENSG
+86 SWESTG

-103 KTVSS
+103 KTVNS

-115 LQRFSGTAILRC
+115 IQRFSGTAILRC

-142 AVPSTTPSG
+142 AEPSTAPSG
-151 DLSSSVVLLIAVD
+151 DLSSSVVTLVAVD
-164 HTGSTTYEDEVNQV
+164 NTGSTTYEDEVNQV

-194 DANSISDDIEE
+194 DANSISDDIDK
-205 TVSGGAADVI
+205 TVSDGEANVI
-215 LIYDYED
+215 LIYDYDD
-222 TILNV
+222 TLLNA
-227 LDRETLMPA
+227 LDRDALMPA
-236 LDAGIPVFIANTTY
+236 VDSAMPVFIANTTY

-258 ASSVSGFIYRNS
+258 ASSVSGFIYGNS

>member
-1 MKVKKAVFAIVTAVF
+1 MKVKKAIFAIVTAVF

-22 FSGLGILSRLSSPT
+22 FSGLGSLSRLSTPT
-36 IDLKSD
+36 INLKSD
-42 NNSTIES
+42 NNSTIEA

-115 LQRFSGTAILRC
+115 IQRFSGTAILRC

-194 DANSISDDIEE
+194 DANSISDDIDK
-205 TVSGGAADVI
+205 TVSDGEANVI
-215 LIYDYED
+215 LIYDYDD
-222 TILNV
+222 TLLNA
-227 LDRETLMPA
+227 LDRDALMPA
-236 LDAGIPVFIANTTY
+236 VDSAMPVFIANTTY

-258 ASSVSGFIYRNS
+258 ASSVSGFIYEQS
-270 SYDGLINIS
+270 IYDGLINIS

>member
-1 MKVKKAVFAIVTAVF
+1 MKVKKAIFAIVTAVF

-36 IDLKSD
+36 IELKRD
-42 NNSTIES
+42 NNSTIEA

-127 AFVHDPSIYDTVSVT
+127 AFIHDPSIYDTVSVT
-142 AVPSTTPSG
+142 AVPSTSPSG
-151 DLSSSVVLLIAVD
+151 DLSSSVVRLIAVD
-164 HTGSTTYEDEVNQV
+164 NTGSTTYEDEVNQV

-194 DANSISDDIEE
+194 DANSISDDIDK

-215 LIYDYED
+215 LIYDYDD
-222 TILNV
+222 TLLNA

-236 LDAGIPVFIANTTY
+236 VDSAIPVFIANTTY
-250 GNSQTDVL
+250 GNPQADVL
-258 ASSVSGFIYRNS
+258 ASSVSGFVYGQSI
-270 SYDGLINIS
+270 YDGLINIS

-335 SSSFAEDYY
+335 SGSFAEDYNG
-344 DYLSGSY
+344 YLSGSY

-374 MSLDDCYFFIWDT
+374 MSLDDCYFFVWDT
-387 DPNTDYGSILPNGN
+387 DPNTDYGSLLPNGN

-424 ADAYEAFC
+424 AEVYEVFC